1 MRLINLFVSMITL
14 PVVALLSVIQLILDA
29 AVYLSSIIA
38 APFIAIGGL
47 LLICCIVRGEMRNTL
62 IMAGVIAA
70 VVLFFTAAGS
80 VYALIS
86 SIKRRIRRMT
96 T

>member
-47 LLICCIVRGEMRNTL
+47 LLIYEVADVPCYGAFPQYGQDQ
-62 IMAGVIAA
+62 AGV
-70 VVLFFTAAGS
+70 G
-80 VYALIS
+80 
-86 SIKRRIRRMT
+86 
-96 T
+96 